1 VPHARRPRT
10 LDELPILGHRK
21 DGRPIRLIA
30 GGNGDDGGDTLGG
43 QAPADPGGAP
53 AAAPAAP
60 PAPART
66 APAVPAAPPQAP
78 AVPAAGGGLSL
89 ADQGITP
96 QSLAAA
102 LAAQQP
108 RHATDSD
115 RDISRLPQWAQTEIR
130 KARDGEA
137 GYRVRYREA
146 EQAGTELRQ
155 TIADAAGLEVSEVTP
170 DTLQDLF
177 AYAAGAAQ
185 RAEVTQAALVAAVE
199 HGLDP
204 AALLKWQP
212 FLDAADA
219 LDPTA
224 DDFRTSI
231 GSLVRDTGESTP
243 ILRALQTG
251 QEPAR
256 GVPSRSG
263 APIPGGSGNQPQLT
277 MDDVNA
283 MAADGQFER
292 IDQLRREGKLS
303 HLI

>member
-1 VPHARRPRT
+1 MSDDAPT
-10 LDELPILGHRK
+10 
-21 DGRPIRLIA
+21 
-30 GGNGDDGGDTLGG
+30 GD
-43 QAPADPGGAP
+43 P
-53 AAAPAAP
+53 AADAGIPPAPTPPA

-66 APAVPAAPPQAP
+66 APPAQTAAPAAQAP
-78 AVPAAGGGLSL
+78 AASGGGLSL
-89 ADQGITP
+89 AEQGITP

-108 RHATDSD
+108 RHASDSD

-155 TIADAAGLEVSEVTP
+155 TIADAAGLDVSEVTA
-170 DTLQDLF
+170 DSLQDLF

-212 FLDAADA
+212 FLDAADT

-224 DDFRTSI
+224 DDFRTTV
-231 GSLVRDTGESTP
+231 GSLVRETGESTP
-243 ILRALQTG
+243 ILRALQAG

-263 APIPGGSGNQPQLT
+263 APIPGGSGNQPQIT
-277 MDDVNA
+277 MEDVNA

-292 IDQLRREGKLS
+292 IDALRREGKLS

>member
-1 VPHARRPRT
+1 MPLARPRT
-10 LDELPILGHRK
+10 LDELPILGYRR
-21 DGRPIRLIA
+21 DGRPIRLVA
-30 GGNGDDGGDTLGG
+30 GGNGEDGGGEPG
-43 QAPADPGGAP
+43 SANPGGAP
-53 AAAPAAP
+53 PSVPASPAPPRSAPA
-60 PAPART
+60 
-66 APAVPAAPPQAP
+66 APAVPAPQT
-78 AVPAAGGGLSL
+78 PAAASGGGLSL

-108 RHATDSD
+108 RHASDSD

-146 EQAGTELRQ
+146 EQAGTDLRQ
-155 TIADAAGLEVSEVTP
+155 TIADAAGLDLAEVNS

-185 RAEVTQAALVAAVE
+185 RAEVTQAAIVSAVE

-212 FLDAADA
+212 FLDAADE

-224 DDFRTSI
+224 DDFRTTV
-231 GSLVRDTGESTP
+231 GDLVRDTGESTP
-243 ILRALQTG
+243 ILRAVQAG

-256 GVPSRSG
+256 NGPARSG
-263 APIPGGSGNQPQLT
+263 APIPGGSGNPPQLT
-277 MDDVNA
+277 QADLDV
-283 MAADGQFER
+283 MAANGQFEA
-292 IDQLRREGKLS
+292 IDEARRAGKLA
-303 HLI
+303 HILGG